1 MVVGTFVV
9 VLPART
15 EASDLEVIKRGEL
28 QERRGL
34 VERLNQDVYVRVECR
49 QHWR

>member
-1 MVVGTFVV
+1 MVV

-15 EASDLEVIKRGEL
+15 EASDLEVIERGEF
-28 QERRGL
+28 QERRRL
-34 VERLNQDVYVRVECR
+34 VERLYQDVYVRVECR